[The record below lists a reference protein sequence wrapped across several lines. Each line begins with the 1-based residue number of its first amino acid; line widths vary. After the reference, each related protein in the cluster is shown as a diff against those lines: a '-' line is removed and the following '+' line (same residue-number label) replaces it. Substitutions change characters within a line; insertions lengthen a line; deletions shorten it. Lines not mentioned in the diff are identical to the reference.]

1 MDHGPRRHEACT
13 AYDVPPSGH
22 GGGEQETLMRHVKHF
37 LQHRFNPLHV
47 YCRLRDVGLSPRTA
61 GRVSGLYERY
71 VYRMCCPL

>member
-1 MDHGPRRHEACT
+1 MHRIRRSPVNSTMGYGE
-13 AYDVPPSGH
+13 
-22 GGGEQETLMRHVKHF
+22 EQETLMRHVKHF

-71 VYRMCCPL
+71 VYRVCCPQ

>member
-1 MDHGPRRHEACT
+1 MHDICRSPANST
-13 AYDVPPSGH
+13 MGH
-22 GGGEQETLMRHVKHF
+22 MVQGGEQEIWMRHVKHF

-71 VYRMCCPL
+71 VYRVCCPQ

>member
-1 MDHGPRRHEACT
+1 MHGICRSPVNST
-13 AYDVPPSGH
+13 MGY
-22 GGGEQETLMRHVKHF
+22 GGEQETSMRHVKHF

-71 VYRMCCPL
+71 VYRVCCPQ